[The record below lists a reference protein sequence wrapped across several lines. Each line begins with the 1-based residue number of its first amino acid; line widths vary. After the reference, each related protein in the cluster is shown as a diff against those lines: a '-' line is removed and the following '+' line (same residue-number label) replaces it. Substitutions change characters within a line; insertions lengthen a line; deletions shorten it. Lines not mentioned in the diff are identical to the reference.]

1 MPKVPLKNATQSL
14 LQDFFS
20 PTPKAGATGT
30 MKRALAS
37 NTPSSADGASCSK
50 GPRLDSGDQVENKDP
65 ASPKDEEKMKRR
77 QSVAQMLLKLPPPS
91 KALIRGLDP
100 DWLFHLT
107 NVVQDAKFSLL
118 AEFIEKERKA
128 GTVYPPPDQ
137 VFSWSK
143 LTKPKAVRVVILGQD
158 PYHGPNQAHGLAFSV
173 QRPQPPPPSLI
184 NMFKEIASDCAEQ
197 LPSAQPT
204 RQWPPKHGDLTNW
217 ANQGVLLLN
226 AVLTVRRGQPNSHKD
241 RGWEQLTTAVV
252 RTLNKENSNLVFL
265 LWGANAQA
273 QASQIDAKRHLILR
287 APHPSPLSASRGFF
301 GCRHFSQANEYLRQH
316 KKAPVDWTDL

>member
-1 MPKVPLKNATQSL
+1 MSRVPFKNVTQSL
-14 LQDFFS
+14 LQDFFI
-20 PTPKAGATGT
+20 PTPKTSATGA
-30 MKRALAS
+30 MKRVLTP
-37 NTPSSADGASCSK
+37 NTPAPADGASCSK
-50 GPRLDSGDQVENKDP
+50 VPRLDTGDQVANDDPSKDD
-65 ASPKDEEKMKRR
+65 KNIKHR
-77 QSVAQMLLKLPPPS
+77 QSVAQMLLKLPSPC
-91 KALIRGLDP
+91 KALIHGLDA
-100 DWLFHLT
+100 DWLFHLS

-128 GTVYPPPDQ
+128 VTVYPPPDQ

-197 LPSAQPT
+197 LASTEPP

-241 RGWEQLTTAVV
+241 RGWEQLTNAVV
-252 RTLNKENSNLVFL
+252 RTLNKEGMNLVFL

-301 GCRHFSQANEYLRQH
+301 GCRHFSQTNEYLCRH
-316 KKAPVDWTDL
+316 KKAPIDWTNL